1 VAFDIDA
8 NGLLEVSATDRT
20 TGRKQKV
27 SISGGS
33 NLNEQEIK
41 SIIEEAKSKANEDR
55 KKRSVIDRKNS
66 ALTLIAQAERRLRD
80 ASLEFGP
87 YGAERQQRAV
97 EIAIQDVEEYLDD
110 YDPQELEI
118 SVSALQEALFGLNRK
133 FAAERKTD
141 NNPLQGIKNTFGSL
155 KDELFSDDY
164 WDDDPWDNQMN
175 RNYRNSRYGNSRDD
189 DPWDNDYFLKDYLS
203 ILGLSN
209 DFDDKELKKAFR
221 REARKWHPDL
231 NKNDLNAEERF
242 KLINEAYEY
251 LRDPNKRNKNSDV
264 NIQEDYENNNFK
276 TGFPDFQDYLD
287 SLFGYEYN
295 ANNEDE
301 YTDEPLDDEST
312 NLENDEFNN
321 YEYPTTSPEEPPPV
335 KLHQDIE
342 TIIELTPNEA
352 LNGASILI
360 ELEDQ
365 TMVEVDTPPFA
376 GDGWRLRLE
385 NIARGGKDHYLQLK
399 VQTESGLRIDGLRVI
414 YKLELFPHDALLG
427 CAVEV
432 PTLDGNV
439 TLQVPPKSSTGR
451 MLRLKGRGL
460 AFEDNVGDQYVEI
473 LVVIPADINDEEIAL
488 YTRLQEL
495 SLSDS

>member
-1 VAFDIDA
+1 MIR
-8 NGLLEVSATDRT
+8 GTMT
-20 TGRKQKV
+20 T
-27 SISGGS
+27 S
-33 NLNEQEIK
+33 
-41 SIIEEAKSKANEDR
+41 SK
-55 KKRSVIDRKNS
+55 
-66 ALTLIAQAERRLRD
+66 
-80 ASLEFGP
+80 
-87 YGAERQQRAV
+87 
-97 EIAIQDVEEYLDD
+97 
-110 YDPQELEI
+110 
-118 SVSALQEALFGLNRK
+118 
-133 FAAERKTD
+133 
-141 NNPLQGIKNTFGSL
+141 
-155 KDELFSDDY
+155 
-164 WDDDPWDNQMN
+164 
-175 RNYRNSRYGNSRDD
+175 
-189 DPWDNDYFLKDYLS
+189 KDYLS
-203 ILGLSN
+203 ILGLSSN
-209 DFDDKELKKAFR
+209 FDDKELKKAFR

-251 LRDPNKRNKNSDV
+251 LSDPN
-264 NIQEDYENNNFK
+264 NIKKSSVENIEDDYEDNNFK

-287 SLFGYEYN
+287 SLFGYEYSPKN
-295 ANNEDE
+295 YDE
-301 YTDEPLDDEST
+301 YNDES
-312 NLENDEFNN
+312 LEDVSINTDNDEFNN

-335 KLHQDIE
+335 KVHQDIE
-342 TIIELTPNEA
+342 TIIELTPDEA

-360 ELEDQ
+360 ELEDE
-365 TMVEVDTPPFA
+365 TVVEVDTPPFA

-399 VQTESGLRIDGLRVI
+399 VQTESGLRIDGLRVL

-432 PTLDGNV
+432 PTLAGNV

-460 AFEDNVGDQYVEI
+460 TFEDNVGDQYVEI

>member
-1 VAFDIDA
+1 MVIL
-8 NGLLEVSATDRT
+8 GTMIHGTMT
-20 TGRKQKV
+20 T
-27 SISGGS
+27 S
-33 NLNEQEIK
+33 
-41 SIIEEAKSKANEDR
+41 SK
-55 KKRSVIDRKNS
+55 
-66 ALTLIAQAERRLRD
+66 
-80 ASLEFGP
+80 
-87 YGAERQQRAV
+87 
-97 EIAIQDVEEYLDD
+97 
-110 YDPQELEI
+110 
-118 SVSALQEALFGLNRK
+118 
-133 FAAERKTD
+133 
-141 NNPLQGIKNTFGSL
+141 
-155 KDELFSDDY
+155 
-164 WDDDPWDNQMN
+164 
-175 RNYRNSRYGNSRDD
+175 
-189 DPWDNDYFLKDYLS
+189 KDYLS
-203 ILGLSN
+203 ILGLSP

-242 KLINEAYEY
+242 KLINQAYEY
-251 LRDPNKRNKNSDV
+251 LRNPDIRKNISDE
-264 NIQEDYENNNFK
+264 IFQDDYENNNFK

-287 SLFGYEYN
+287 SLFGYEYSAKN
-295 ANNEDE
+295 YEEHDNEPIEDE
-301 YTDEPLDDEST
+301 SINT
-312 NLENDEFNN
+312 NNDEFNN

-342 TIIELTPNEA
+342 TIIELTPDEA

-360 ELEDQ
+360 ELEDE
-365 TMVEVDTPPFA
+365 TVVEVDTPPFA

-399 VQTESGLRIDGLRVI
+399 VQTESGLRIDGLRVL

-460 AFEDNVGDQYVEI
+460 TFEDNVGDQYVEI

>member
-1 VAFDIDA
+1 MVI
-8 NGLLEVSATDRT
+8 LETMIHGTMT
-20 TGRKQKV
+20 T
-27 SISGGS
+27 S
-33 NLNEQEIK
+33 
-41 SIIEEAKSKANEDR
+41 SK
-55 KKRSVIDRKNS
+55 
-66 ALTLIAQAERRLRD
+66 
-80 ASLEFGP
+80 
-87 YGAERQQRAV
+87 
-97 EIAIQDVEEYLDD
+97 
-110 YDPQELEI
+110 
-118 SVSALQEALFGLNRK
+118 
-133 FAAERKTD
+133 
-141 NNPLQGIKNTFGSL
+141 
-155 KDELFSDDY
+155 
-164 WDDDPWDNQMN
+164 
-175 RNYRNSRYGNSRDD
+175 
-189 DPWDNDYFLKDYLS
+189 KDYLS
-203 ILGLSN
+203 ILGLSS

-242 KLINEAYEY
+242 KLINEAYEF
-251 LRDPNKRNKNSDV
+251 LSDPNLSKNSLDE
-264 NIQEDYENNNFK
+264 NIQNDKENNNFK

-287 SLFGYEYN
+287 SLFGYEYAQKN
-295 ANNEDE
+295 YEEYDNE
-301 YTDEPLDDEST
+301 PFDDESRNT
-312 NLENDEFNN
+312 NNEKYDN
-321 YEYPTTSPEEPPPV
+321 YEYPATSPEEPPPV
-335 KLHQDIE
+335 KVHQDIE
-342 TIIELTPNEA
+342 TIIELTPDEA

-360 ELEDQ
+360 ELEDE
-365 TMVEVDTPPFA
+365 TVVEVDTPPFA

-399 VQTESGLRIDGLRVI
+399 VQTESGLRIDGLRVL

-460 AFEDNVGDQYVEI
+460 SFEDNIGDQYVEI

>member
-1 VAFDIDA
+1 MVIL
-8 NGLLEVSATDRT
+8 GTMIHGTMT
-20 TGRKQKV
+20 T
-27 SISGGS
+27 S
-33 NLNEQEIK
+33 
-41 SIIEEAKSKANEDR
+41 SK
-55 KKRSVIDRKNS
+55 
-66 ALTLIAQAERRLRD
+66 
-80 ASLEFGP
+80 
-87 YGAERQQRAV
+87 
-97 EIAIQDVEEYLDD
+97 
-110 YDPQELEI
+110 
-118 SVSALQEALFGLNRK
+118 
-133 FAAERKTD
+133 
-141 NNPLQGIKNTFGSL
+141 
-155 KDELFSDDY
+155 
-164 WDDDPWDNQMN
+164 
-175 RNYRNSRYGNSRDD
+175 
-189 DPWDNDYFLKDYLS
+189 KDYLS

-251 LRDPNKRNKNSDV
+251 LREPNKRYINTDE
-264 NIQEDYENNNFK
+264 NIQQDIENDNFK
-276 TGFPDFQDYLD
+276 TGFPDFEDYLY
-287 SLFGYEYN
+287 SLFGYEHPSKNTEKYDN
-295 ANNEDE
+295 EQFEDE
-301 YTDEPLDDEST
+301 SPNTY
-312 NLENDEFNN
+312 NDEFNH
-321 YEYPTTSPEEPPPV
+321 YEYPTTTPQEPPPV

-342 TIIELTPNEA
+342 TVIELTPDEA

-360 ELEDQ
+360 ELEDE
-365 TMVEVDTPPFA
+365 TVVEVDTPPFA

-399 VQTESGLRIDGLRVI
+399 VQTESGLRIDGLRVL

-460 AFEDNVGDQYVEI
+460 TFEDNVGDQYVEI

>member
-1 VAFDIDA
+1 MVIL
-8 NGLLEVSATDRT
+8 GMMIHGTMT
-20 TGRKQKV
+20 
-27 SISGGS
+27 IS
-33 NLNEQEIK
+33 
-41 SIIEEAKSKANEDR
+41 SK
-55 KKRSVIDRKNS
+55 
-66 ALTLIAQAERRLRD
+66 
-80 ASLEFGP
+80 
-87 YGAERQQRAV
+87 
-97 EIAIQDVEEYLDD
+97 
-110 YDPQELEI
+110 
-118 SVSALQEALFGLNRK
+118 
-133 FAAERKTD
+133 
-141 NNPLQGIKNTFGSL
+141 
-155 KDELFSDDY
+155 
-164 WDDDPWDNQMN
+164 
-175 RNYRNSRYGNSRDD
+175 
-189 DPWDNDYFLKDYLS
+189 KDYLS
-203 ILGLSN
+203 ILGLSH
-209 DFDDKELKKAFR
+209 DFDDNELKKAFR

-231 NKNDLNAEERF
+231 NKNDINAEERF

-251 LRDPNKRNKNSDV
+251 LRNPNKRSESSDV
-264 NIQEDYENNNFK
+264 NLRDENENNNFK

-287 SLFGYEYN
+287 SLFGYESYPKN
-295 ANNEDE
+295 YEEYNNESFE
-301 YTDEPLDDEST
+301 DDSI
-312 NLENDEFNN
+312 NIGNDGYDN

-342 TIIELTPNEA
+342 TIIELTPDEA
-352 LNGASILI
+352 LSGASILI

-365 TMVEVDTPPFA
+365 TVVEVDTPPFA

-399 VQTESGLRIDGLRVI
+399 VQTESGLRIDGLRVL

-460 AFEDNVGDQYVEI
+460 SFEDNVGDQYVEI

>member
-1 VAFDIDA
+1 MVIL
-8 NGLLEVSATDRT
+8 GTMIHGTMT
-20 TGRKQKV
+20 T
-27 SISGGS
+27 S
-33 NLNEQEIK
+33 
-41 SIIEEAKSKANEDR
+41 SK
-55 KKRSVIDRKNS
+55 
-66 ALTLIAQAERRLRD
+66 
-80 ASLEFGP
+80 
-87 YGAERQQRAV
+87 
-97 EIAIQDVEEYLDD
+97 
-110 YDPQELEI
+110 
-118 SVSALQEALFGLNRK
+118 
-133 FAAERKTD
+133 
-141 NNPLQGIKNTFGSL
+141 
-155 KDELFSDDY
+155 
-164 WDDDPWDNQMN
+164 
-175 RNYRNSRYGNSRDD
+175 
-189 DPWDNDYFLKDYLS
+189 KDYLS
-203 ILGLSN
+203 ILGLSP

-242 KLINEAYEY
+242 KLINQAYEY
-251 LRDPNKRNKNSDV
+251 LRNPDIRKNISDE
-264 NIQEDYENNNFK
+264 IFQDDYQKNNFK

-287 SLFGYEYN
+287 SLFGYEYSAKN
-295 ANNEDE
+295 YEEHDNEPFEDE
-301 YTDEPLDDEST
+301 SINT
-312 NLENDEFNN
+312 NNDEFNN

-342 TIIELTPNEA
+342 TIIELTPDEA

-360 ELEDQ
+360 ELEDE
-365 TMVEVDTPPFA
+365 TVVEVDTPPFA

-399 VQTESGLRIDGLRVI
+399 VQTESGLRIDGLRVL

-460 AFEDNVGDQYVEI
+460 TFEDNVGDQYVEI

>member
-1 VAFDIDA
+1 MVIL
-8 NGLLEVSATDRT
+8 GTMIHGTMT
-20 TGRKQKV
+20 T
-27 SISGGS
+27 S
-33 NLNEQEIK
+33 
-41 SIIEEAKSKANEDR
+41 SK
-55 KKRSVIDRKNS
+55 
-66 ALTLIAQAERRLRD
+66 
-80 ASLEFGP
+80 
-87 YGAERQQRAV
+87 
-97 EIAIQDVEEYLDD
+97 
-110 YDPQELEI
+110 
-118 SVSALQEALFGLNRK
+118 
-133 FAAERKTD
+133 
-141 NNPLQGIKNTFGSL
+141 
-155 KDELFSDDY
+155 
-164 WDDDPWDNQMN
+164 
-175 RNYRNSRYGNSRDD
+175 
-189 DPWDNDYFLKDYLS
+189 KDYLS
-203 ILGLSN
+203 ILGLPP
-209 DFDDKELKKAFR
+209 DFDYQELKKAFR

-251 LRDPNKRNKNSDV
+251 LRDPNVRKNSSDEK
-264 NIQEDYENNNFK
+264 NQDDRENNNFEK
-276 TGFPDFQDYLD
+276 GFPDFQDYLD
-287 SLFGYEYN
+287 SLFGYEYSPKN
-295 ANNEDE
+295 YEEYDDE
-301 YTDEPLDDEST
+301 LFDDEST
-312 NLENDEFNN
+312 NTNNDEFCNHD
-321 YEYPTTSPEEPPPV
+321 YPTTSPEEPPPV

-342 TIIELTPNEA
+342 TIIELTPDEA

-360 ELEDQ
+360 ELEDE
-365 TMVEVDTPPFA
+365 TVVEVDTPPFA

-399 VQTESGLRIDGLRVI
+399 VQTKSGLRIDGLRVL

-460 AFEDNVGDQYVEI
+460 TFEDNVGDQYVEI

>member
-1 VAFDIDA
+1 MVIL
-8 NGLLEVSATDRT
+8 GTMIHGTMT
-20 TGRKQKV
+20 T
-27 SISGGS
+27 S
-33 NLNEQEIK
+33 
-41 SIIEEAKSKANEDR
+41 SK
-55 KKRSVIDRKNS
+55 
-66 ALTLIAQAERRLRD
+66 
-80 ASLEFGP
+80 
-87 YGAERQQRAV
+87 
-97 EIAIQDVEEYLDD
+97 
-110 YDPQELEI
+110 
-118 SVSALQEALFGLNRK
+118 
-133 FAAERKTD
+133 
-141 NNPLQGIKNTFGSL
+141 
-155 KDELFSDDY
+155 
-164 WDDDPWDNQMN
+164 
-175 RNYRNSRYGNSRDD
+175 
-189 DPWDNDYFLKDYLS
+189 KDYLS
-203 ILGLSN
+203 ILGLSP

-242 KLINEAYEY
+242 KLINQAYEY
-251 LRDPNKRNKNSDV
+251 LRNPDIRKNISDE
-264 NIQEDYENNNFK
+264 IFQDDYENNNFM

-287 SLFGYEYN
+287 SLFGYEYSAKN
-295 ANNEDE
+295 YEEHDNEPFEDE
-301 YTDEPLDDEST
+301 SINT
-312 NLENDEFNN
+312 NNDEFNN

-342 TIIELTPNEA
+342 TIIELTPDEA

-360 ELEDQ
+360 ELEDE
-365 TMVEVDTPPFA
+365 TVVEVDTPPFA

-399 VQTESGLRIDGLRVI
+399 VQTESGLRIDGLRVL

-460 AFEDNVGDQYVEI
+460 TFEDNVGDQYVEI

>member
-1 VAFDIDA
+1 MVIL
-8 NGLLEVSATDRT
+8 GTMIHGTMT
-20 TGRKQKV
+20 T
-27 SISGGS
+27 S
-33 NLNEQEIK
+33 
-41 SIIEEAKSKANEDR
+41 SK
-55 KKRSVIDRKNS
+55 
-66 ALTLIAQAERRLRD
+66 
-80 ASLEFGP
+80 
-87 YGAERQQRAV
+87 
-97 EIAIQDVEEYLDD
+97 
-110 YDPQELEI
+110 
-118 SVSALQEALFGLNRK
+118 
-133 FAAERKTD
+133 
-141 NNPLQGIKNTFGSL
+141 
-155 KDELFSDDY
+155 
-164 WDDDPWDNQMN
+164 
-175 RNYRNSRYGNSRDD
+175 
-189 DPWDNDYFLKDYLS
+189 KDYLS
-203 ILGLSN
+203 ILGLTP

-231 NKNDLNAEERF
+231 NKNDLNSEERF

-251 LRDPNKRNKNSDV
+251 LRDPNLRKNSSDEK
-264 NIQEDYENNNFK
+264 NQDDKKNNNFEE
-276 TGFPDFQDYLD
+276 GFPDFQDYLD
-287 SLFGYEYN
+287 SLFGYEYSPKN
-295 ANNEDE
+295 YEE
-301 YTDEPLDDEST
+301 YDDESFYDESINT
-312 NLENDEFNN
+312 NNDEFNN
-321 YEYPTTSPEEPPPV
+321 HDYPATSPEEPPPV

-342 TIIELTPNEA
+342 TIIELTPDEA

-360 ELEDQ
+360 ELEDE
-365 TMVEVDTPPFA
+365 TVVEVDTPPFA

-399 VQTESGLRIDGLRVI
+399 VQTESGLRIDGLRVL

-460 AFEDNVGDQYVEI
+460 TFEDNVGDQYVEI

>member
-1 VAFDIDA
+1 MVIL
-8 NGLLEVSATDRT
+8 GMMIHGTMT
-20 TGRKQKV
+20 
-27 SISGGS
+27 IS
-33 NLNEQEIK
+33 
-41 SIIEEAKSKANEDR
+41 SK
-55 KKRSVIDRKNS
+55 
-66 ALTLIAQAERRLRD
+66 
-80 ASLEFGP
+80 
-87 YGAERQQRAV
+87 
-97 EIAIQDVEEYLDD
+97 
-110 YDPQELEI
+110 
-118 SVSALQEALFGLNRK
+118 
-133 FAAERKTD
+133 
-141 NNPLQGIKNTFGSL
+141 
-155 KDELFSDDY
+155 
-164 WDDDPWDNQMN
+164 
-175 RNYRNSRYGNSRDD
+175 
-189 DPWDNDYFLKDYLS
+189 KDYLS
-203 ILGLSN
+203 ILGLSQY
-209 DFDDKELKKAFR
+209 FDDKELKKAFR

-251 LRDPNKRNKNSDV
+251 LSNSNNRDESSDK
-264 NIQEDYENNNFK
+264 NIQQDYETNNFK

-287 SLFGYEYN
+287 SLFGYEYTAKN
-295 ANNEDE
+295 FDE
-301 YTDEPLDDEST
+301 YDDESLEDEST
-312 NLENDEFNN
+312 NIDNQFNN

-342 TIIELTPNEA
+342 TIIELTPDEA

-360 ELEDQ
+360 ELEDE
-365 TMVEVDTPPFA
+365 TVVEVDTPPFA

-399 VQTESGLRIDGLRVI
+399 VQTESGLRVDGLRVL

-432 PTLDGNV
+432 PTLDGSV

-460 AFEDNVGDQYVEI
+460 KFEDNVGDQYVEI